1 MANGASLVVCML
13 VAAFGLGD
21 RSLAAF
27 EAAFLA
33 SFPAQ
38 EIMADIPNYTDQTP
52 TIQISDVVVD

>member
-1 MANGASLVVCML
+1 ML

-33 SFPAQ
+33 YFPAQ